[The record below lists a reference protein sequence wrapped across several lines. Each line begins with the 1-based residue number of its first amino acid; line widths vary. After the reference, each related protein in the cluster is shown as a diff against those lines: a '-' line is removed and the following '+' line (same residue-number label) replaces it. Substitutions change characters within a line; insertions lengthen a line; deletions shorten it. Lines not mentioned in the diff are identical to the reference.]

1 MKHRIIQIIRFL
13 VFLFAALFLLYLAF
27 RGISLDQVWEDVKH
41 AHYAWLLLTIP
52 AGLFSHIFR
61 AWRWNLLI
69 EPLGY
74 KPRLMNTF
82 YAVMSGYLA
91 NLALPRLGEV
101 IRCGSLTKTDKVP
114 FDALLGTVI
123 IERVIDLL
131 ILSILL
137 VITFL
142 IKISFFGR
150 FFIIHVFR
158 PLGKDLSSLASH
170 PVTLILIV
178 TLTILLIIL
187 IWLFRKK
194 LKTISVIRKI
204 FDFSRGIIN
213 GIRTIGNLKNKPL
226 FLLTSLLIW
235 LMYFL
240 SAWLVLYM
248 LPETSSLT
256 ALDGLFLLVVGSIGM
271 VIPVQG
277 GIGAYHWIVSMALT
291 LYGISRETGLALAT
305 LAHESQTLLIL
316 VVGGFSMIMVA
327 IQRNKKLS
335 LSTKEEKDGQA

>member
-1 MKHRIIQIIRFL
+1 MKQRIFQIIRFL
-13 VFLFAALFLLYLAF
+13 VFLFTALFLLYLAF
-27 RGISLDQVWEDVKH
+27 RGIDLNQVWEDVKH
-41 AHYAWLLLTIP
+41 ARYAWLLITIP
-52 AGLFSHIFR
+52 AGILSHIFR

-74 KPRLMNTF
+74 KPRLINTF

-101 IRCGSLTKTDKVP
+101 VRCGSLAKTDKVP

-123 IERVIDLL
+123 IERVVDMIILL
-131 ILSILL
+131 ILL

-142 IKISFFGR
+142 IKVGFFGK
-150 FFIIHVFR
+150 FFITHVFR
-158 PLGKDLSSLASH
+158 PLGVKFSAMTRH
-170 PVTLILIV
+170 PQTIIFILGIIFILIL
-178 TLTILLIIL
+178 LTG
-187 IWLFRKK
+187 LFRKQ
-194 LKTISVIRKI
+194 LKNIVFIKKI
-204 FDFSRGIIN
+204 FDFFRGIVDGIN
-213 GIRTIGNLKNKPL
+213 TIGNLKNKPL
-226 FLLTSLLIW
+226 FLLSSFLIW
-235 LMYFL
+235 LMYFVT
-240 SAWLVLYM
+240 AWLILYM

-256 ALDGLFLLVVGSIGM
+256 AVDGLFLLVVGSMGM

-327 IQRNKKLS
+327 LQRNKKLS
-335 LSTKEEKDGQA
+335 LSSNGIKDGQI

>member
-1 MKHRIIQIIRFL
+1 LKQRIFQIIRFL
-13 VFLFAALFLLYLAF
+13 VFLLTALFLLYLAF
-27 RGISLDQVWEDVKH
+27 RGIDLNKVWEDVKH
-41 AHYAWLLLTIP
+41 ARYAWLLITIP
-52 AGLFSHIFR
+52 AGILSHIFR

-74 KPRLMNTF
+74 KPRLINTF

-101 IRCGSLTKTDKVP
+101 VRCGSLAKTNKVP

-123 IERVIDLL
+123 IERVVDIIILL
-131 ILSILL
+131 ILL
-137 VITFL
+137 VLTFL
-142 IKISFFGR
+142 IKVGFFGK
-150 FFIIHVFR
+150 FFVTHVFR
-158 PLGKDLSSLASH
+158 PLEVKFSAMTGHPQTIILLLSII
-170 PVTLILIV
+170 LILIL
-178 TLTILLIIL
+178 LT
-187 IWLFRKK
+187 WLFRTK
-194 LKTISVIRKI
+194 LKNIGLTKKI
-204 FDFSRGIIN
+204 FDFLRGIVD
-213 GIRTIGNLKNKPL
+213 GISTIGNLKNKPL
-226 FLLTSLLIW
+226 FLLSSFLIW
-235 LMYFL
+235 LMYFMT
-240 SAWLVLYM
+240 AWLILYM

-256 ALDGLFLLVVGSIGM
+256 AVDGLFLLVVGSLGM

-327 IQRNKKLS
+327 LQRNKKLS
-335 LSTKEEKDGQA
+335 LSSNGIKDGQI